1 MLGCNGAVSD
11 RRVGRSLSME
21 ELLSGELTEEM
32 IDLITFSVVFHL
44 SPEEARELETADVRL
59 LGPNA

>member
-21 ELLSGELTEEM
+21 ELLSRELTEEM
-32 IDLITFSVVFHL
+32 IYEDTGRNSDPGRRNSMCQDPETPSV
-44 SPEEARELETADVRL
+44 
-59 LGPNA
+59 

>member
-32 IDLITFSVVFHL
+32 IYEDTGRNSDPGRRNSMCQDPETPSV
-44 SPEEARELETADVRL
+44 
-59 LGPNA
+59 